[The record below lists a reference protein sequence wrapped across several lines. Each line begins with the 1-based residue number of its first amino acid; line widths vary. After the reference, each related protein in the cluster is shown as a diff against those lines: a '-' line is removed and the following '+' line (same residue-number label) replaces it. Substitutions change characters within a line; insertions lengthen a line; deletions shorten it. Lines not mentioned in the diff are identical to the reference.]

1 MKFDNLPISKLDSQH
16 PEYMQLAPAWRTLE
30 TLRQGFP
37 AIKANIDKYLPKR
50 PVEDDE
56 LYKLRTAK
64 FAYSPVMAHV
74 VHTYTGKITMAGIDF
89 PENVDPIWDTLRA
102 SNANPEELK
111 RDEITLVSEILTN
124 LLYFGRSH
132 VMVDIPENAA
142 IARSSYELRQSK
154 LTPYFTSVSPL
165 EIINWGSGWF
175 VLKQFVTE
183 SEPFTEVKLY
193 VQYTYIGD
201 GVVCRYKIPAQV
213 AMIEDCEGNK
223 YPDTLKVFYKGEWLK
238 PDDEM
243 LWAPTSITQGAG
255 IDRLVTTKV
264 SEDKWLCLSLYNKQ
278 IQHLRIENAWTDAG
292 YLSGTVQRVFTPA
305 DPVVADDPRVA
316 YDTDNIAKEL
326 EKAGNAHILIGKGY
340 SFVESSGTA
349 LGNLEQMLDKIEAQI
364 SKIANLSFISGKK
377 QALEQSG
384 LSKRLDMSL
393 LDGTLREYG
402 NILID
407 TYNTLLAKVAQL
419 LSVAPIEVGG
429 LCDFTEKDPTEII
442 GIIQILATIPD
453 FPPLGRMIIYR
464 QLLDALELTFS
475 AEDEDKLQHQLDNP
489 PTVVQPDNIKT
500 DTASQQIKLNTI
512 K

>member
-1 MKFDNLPISKLDSQH
+1 MKFDNLPISRLDSQH
-16 PEYMQLAPAWRTLE
+16 PEYTLLSPAWRTLD

-37 AIKANIDKYLPKR
+37 AIKANVSKYLPKR

-56 LYKLRTAK
+56 LYALRIAKL
-64 FAYSPVMAHV
+64 AYSPVMAHV
-74 VHTYTGKITMAGIDF
+74 VHTYTGKIAMAGVDF
-89 PENVDPIWDTLRA
+89 PENVDPIWDVLRA
-102 SNANPEELK
+102 SNADPRELK

-132 VMVDIPENAA
+132 VMVDVPEQATT
-142 IARSSYELRQSK
+142 ARSSYELRQSK

-165 EIINWGSGWF
+165 DIINWGQGWF

-183 SEPFTEVKLY
+183 CEPFTPVKLF
-193 VQYTYIGD
+193 VQYSYFGE
-201 GVVCRYKIPAQV
+201 GVVCRYKIPV
-213 AMIEDCEGNK
+213 EVTMVEDCDGNK
-223 YPDTLKVFYKGEWLK
+223 YPDIHKVFYKDEWTK
-238 PDDEM
+238 PTDEM
-243 LWAPTSITQGAG
+243 TWAPTSIVEGAG
-255 IDRLVTTKV
+255 IDRLITTKV

-305 DPVVADDPRVA
+305 DPVVADDVRFS
-316 YDTDNIAKEL
+316 YDTDSVAKEL

-349 LGNLEQMLDKIEAQI
+349 LGNLEQMLDKIESQI
-364 SKIANLSFISGKK
+364 SKIANLSFVSGKK

-393 LDGTLREYG
+393 LDGTLKEYG

-407 TYNTLLAKVAQL
+407 TYNTLLSKVASL
-419 LSVAPIEVGG
+419 ISIAPVEVGG
-429 LCDFTEKDPTEII
+429 LSDFSENDPTEVI

-453 FPPLGRMIIYR
+453 FPPLGRMYIYR
-464 QLLDALELTFS
+464 QLLDSMELTITP
-475 AEDEDKLQHQLDNP
+475 EDEEKLENQLANPIAPPQADN
-489 PTVVQPDNIKT
+489 VVSAGQKIN
-500 DTASQQIKLNTI
+500 LN
-512 K
+512 KVR